1 MLIYSISYPRLCGQK
16 MQWVFFLYKPRQK
29 MVIIFSSSYK
39 YRLSGYTTS
48 NDNKKHSFD
57 TLFFTFPP
65 SFTQFTSSW
74 PHRQFFLFFL
84 WSLCAVLSLLDW
96 KTPKQLN
103 DQRSHTLPHLRQIL
117 VNYKQPLIYL
127 HVCWIWT
134 VLEQKLNFNH
144 IHKGKINPIVN

>member
-1 MLIYSISYPRLCGQK
+1 MWAKNAVG
-16 MQWVFFLYKPRQK
+16 VFFLYKPRQK

-48 NDNKKHSFD
+48 NDNKTHSFD

-127 HVCWIWT
+127 HVCM
-134 VLEQKLNFNH
+134 LNLNSSRTKIKFQSH
-144 IHKGKINPIVN
+144 TLRGKSIL

>member
-1 MLIYSISYPRLCGQK
+1 MRVFFLFMLIYSISYPRLCGQK

-39 YRLSGYTTS
+39 YRLSGYTSS

-84 WSLCAVLSLLDW
+84 WSLCAVLSLLD
-96 KTPKQLN
+96 PSSDGDLCVLGSSLVAP
-103 DQRSHTLPHLRQIL
+103 DPHG
-117 VNYKQPLIYL
+117 VCCP
-127 HVCWIWT
+127 VCWT
-134 VLEQKLNFNH
+134 
-144 IHKGKINPIVN
+144 

>member
-1 MLIYSISYPRLCGQK
+1 MGKKCSGC
-16 MQWVFFLYKPRQK
+16 FFLYKPRQN

-39 YRLSGYTTS
+39 YRLWGYRTN
-48 NDNKKHSFD
+48 NDNKTHSFD
-57 TLFFTFPP
+57 RLFFTFPP

-103 DQRSHTLPHLRQIL
+103 DQRSHNLPHLRQIL
-117 VNYKQPLIYL
+117 VNYNNIST
-127 HVCWIWT
+127 CM
-134 VLEQKLNFNH
+134 LNLNSSRTKIKFQSH
-144 IHKGKINPIVN
+144 TLKGKSI